1 MPSMPR
7 RTNSGG
13 QVAVTGVS
21 GYLGR
26 RLLALLEDDPGVERV
41 IGVDVVPPADP
52 SSKLEFHELDV
63 RDARLAKVLP
73 GVDTLVHLA
82 FVLDPM
88 RDEERMRQVNVDG
101 TRNVLESAGATGVRK
116 LVYTSSATVYGAHA
130 DNDFPLTESSPLRA
144 NPDYSY
150 AWHKLET
157 ERLIEAFSEDHPDVL
172 VTVLR
177 PAITFGPNVQ
187 NFISRMLEAP
197 RVTSV
202 KGYDPPMQFV
212 HEADVASA
220 LHLAVARELPGA
232 YNVAPDGWL
241 TAEEVL
247 SLSGKKRVEL
257 PETVAFSLADRL
269 WRAGF
274 SEAPAGELNYIM
286 HPWVVDNAKLKA
298 GGWTPERSNQEAL
311 AETLEANRPWVSL
324 GRARVRKDDLAKGA
338 AATLGVVGA
347 MALVR
352 RARRKR
358 GAQASDE
365 EAG

>member
-1 MPSMPR
+1 MGRMGDRS
-7 RTNSGG
+7 SGPI
-13 QVAVTGVS
+13 AVTGVS

-26 RLLALLEDDPGVERV
+26 RLLDLLDVDPTVDRV
-41 IGVDVVPPADP
+41 IGIDVTPPAGGSP
-52 SSKLEFHELDV
+52 KLEFHEMDV
-63 RDARLAKVLP
+63 RDARLAKILP

-82 FVLDPM
+82 FVVDPM
-88 RDEERMRQVNVDG
+88 RDEERMRLVNIDG
-101 TRNVLESAGATGVRK
+101 TRNVLEAGGATGIRK

-144 NPDYSY
+144 NPDFSS

-157 ERLIEAFSEDHPDVL
+157 ERMIEAFQEDHPEVL
-172 VTVLR
+172 VTILR

-187 NFISRMLEAP
+187 NFMSRMLEAP

-202 KGYDPPMQFV
+202 KGYEPPYQFV
-212 HEADVASA
+212 HEADVARA
-220 LHLAVARELPGA
+220 LHLAVTRELPGA

-241 TAEEVL
+241 TGDEVL

-257 PETVAFSLADRL
+257 PEAVAFSLADRL
-269 WRAGF
+269 WRAGL
-274 SEAPAGELNYIM
+274 SEAPPGELNYLM

-298 GGWTPERSNQEAL
+298 TGWRPEHTNQDAL
-311 AETLEANRPWVSL
+311 AEALEANRPWVSL
-324 GRARVRKDDLAKGA
+324 GRARVRKDDLARGA

-352 RARRKR
+352 RRSKKKR
-358 GAQASDE
+358 G
-365 EAG
+365 EAED